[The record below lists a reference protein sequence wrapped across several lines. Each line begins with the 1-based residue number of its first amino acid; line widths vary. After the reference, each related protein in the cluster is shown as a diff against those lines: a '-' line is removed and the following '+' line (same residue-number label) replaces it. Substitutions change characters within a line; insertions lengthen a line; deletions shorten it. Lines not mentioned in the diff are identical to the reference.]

1 MGKKH
6 STNKKKSDFKEIDI
20 NDPRVP
26 QSVKDKFN
34 ELGKQD
40 EGGEAHIK
48 GADKEFVN
56 IQKDY
61 HHNTYN
67 VPIQGAELAV
77 MLEQYKMP
85 IEISD
90 EQLDAIEKAQEHNDV
105 CEKGKEME
113 VPYIDL
119 REMKWNGM
127 IIPTE
132 ILGFRIA
139 SKNIVYKEGLGSLEY
154 LKKALLSKGLT
165 EAQIKEIGEDGK
177 YIKEI
182 PK

>member
-1 MGKKH
+1 MGSKH
-6 STNKKKSDFKEIDI
+6 SKNKEQFKEIDP
-20 NDPRVP
+20 NDKRVP
-26 QSVKDKFN
+26 QSVRDKLA
-34 ELGKQD
+34 EIGKQD
-40 EGGEAHIK
+40 EGTEAHIK

-77 MLEQYKMP
+77 MLEQYKLP
-85 IEISD
+85 IRDTTIPT
-90 EQLDAIEKAQEHNDV
+90 DACMV
-105 CEKGKEME
+105 T
-113 VPYIDL
+113 

-165 EAQIKEIGEDGK
+165 EQQIKEIGEDGK